1 MTAHR
6 DKPCHKSNYTAGRRG
21 AVKYLV
27 VHYVGAAGSARN
39 NAVYYGTTP
48 NIGASAHYFVG
59 HAAEG
64 GAIWASV
71 AEEDTAWHCGT
82 TGRYYHPQCRN
93 ANSIGVE
100 LCCHKAKD
108 GTWYFDE
115 ETVEAAV
122 ELCRDIVARY
132 RLDKAH
138 MVRHSDVT
146 HKVCPAPFVLDEGAW
161 QAFKD
166 MVFREEESMDEE
178 RIRAIVR
185 EELAGL
191 EKARAAGEVDAW
203 AREAWDRL
211 TVDGVFDGSRPRD
224 YLTRQEAA
232 VVLERLEKE
241 G

>member
-1 MTAHR
+1 MTVH
-6 DKPCHKSNYTAGRRG
+6 KEYHCHKSNCTAGRTDQ
-21 AVKYLV
+21 VKYLV
-27 VHYVGAAGSARN
+27 VHYVGAVGSARN

-64 GAIWASV
+64 GAVWASV

-132 RLDKAH
+132 GLDRDH
-138 MVRHSDVT
+138 MVRHYDVT

-161 QAFKD
+161 LAFKD
-166 MVFREEESMDEE
+166 RVFREDESVDEE
-178 RIRAIVR
+178 QIRAIVR

-191 EKARAAGEVDAW
+191 ERARAAGEVDAW
-203 AREAWDRL
+203 AREACDRL

-232 VVLERLEKE
+232 VVLERLGKE

>member
-1 MTAHR
+1 MTVHR

-39 NAVYYGTTP
+39 NAAYYGSTP
-48 NIGASAHYFVG
+48 DIGASAHYFVG

-64 GAIWASV
+64 AAVWASV
-71 AEEDTAWHCGT
+71 AEKDTAWHCAT
-82 TGRYYHPQCRN
+82 TGRYYHPECRN

-100 LCCHKAKD
+100 LCCHKGAD

-138 MVRHSDVT
+138 MVRHYDVT

-191 EKARAAGEVDAW
+191 EKARADGEADSW
-203 AREAWDRL
+203 AKGAWDRL
-211 TVDGVFDGSRPRD
+211 TADGLFDGSRPRD
-224 YLTRQEAA
+224 HLTRQEAA